1 MSIAQGMS
9 HSIKPSSPRTLKRL
23 QRVKVHRERIASV
36 PEKLPRNVRAQT
48 DMRAR
53 AIRQKSLRRFNKLRV
68 PKAKYDTRRKLR
80 LPIRLRRDNLV
91 HEREKPR
98 RVIEDLD
105 VDVEEGM
112 TVFILIPKNLNS
124 GMFDILAKRYDP
136 PS

>member
-1 MSIAQGMS
+1 MSR
-9 HSIKPSSPRTLKRL
+9 SISPSSPRALKRL

-53 AIRQKSLRRFNKLRV
+53 AIRQKPLRRFNKLRV

-80 LPIRLRRDNLV
+80 LPIRLRGDNLV

-98 RVIEDLD
+98 WVIEDLD

-112 TVFILIPKNLNS
+112 PVFILIPKNLNS
-124 GMFDILAKRYDP
+124 ETFNIVLAKRYDP